1 MSYKTL
7 KVAELKELLE
17 ERGLKKSGTKAELIA
32 RLTANDES
40 VKTKKKDK
48 KAVKNDDSSEEVKKR
63 APKIVEAA
71 RAAKAV
77 AKPTKKA
84 KVTDEP
90 KFVKVVMA
98 MPFGYDAYHEVYIQ
112 LAGNEEVI
120 AFLHKTLTEGIRF
133 RGLYTRDEVLA
144 KLKVFE
150 SDQPYDSV
158 SCSMLE
164 GKVLIDTTVKV
175 KHALEWWEAQVGFA
189 KHPEFTGIAEK
200 VTTHREF
207 EVTDREMYKP

>member
-40 VKTKKKDK
+40 VKTKKKAAK

-71 RAAKAV
+71 QKAV
-77 AKPTKKA
+77 AKPKKKA

-90 KFVKVVMA
+90 KFVKVVMCR
-98 MPFGYDAYHEVYIQ
+98 PFGYDAY
-112 LAGNEEVI
+112 
-120 AFLHKTLTEGIRF
+120 R
-133 RGLYTRDEVLA
+133 R
-144 KLKVFE
+144 KLKK
-150 SDQPYDSV
+150 S
-158 SCSMLE
+158 
-164 GKVLIDTTVKV
+164 
-175 KHALEWWEAQVGFA
+175 
-189 KHPEFTGIAEK
+189 
-200 VTTHREF
+200 
-207 EVTDREMYKP
+207 